1 METIKNALRMY
12 IDANVLG
19 KGSLILVGSLNTFAS
34 VGNKKLTYENL
45 QEWITYG
52 TYRKGTKYSPIRKTF
67 AHSFLRFTN
76 AQGISN
82 IEIPFNK
89 VRKQKELSHREQAAL
104 KHSPISEL
112 LGNYIAYKRSA
123 NAMSDSTHQCLRF
136 FNEYCA
142 NNFEEDSTSYQ
153 EMVDGWC
160 RKRKTERPSSF
171 NKRIAPIRSF
181 LQFANR
187 YIVGSIIIPSYLP
200 YERKKYVPHPFTLEE
215 LHKLFDYADTISW
228 NKRSSEFAYN
238 VRKMVMPVFLRSLYS
253 TGMRTCEA
261 RLLSCDDV
269 DLEYGVINIKHSKGI
284 HEHRIVMHE
293 TMWTLMKQYDVGIR
307 KLFSEREAFFPNEF
321 GTYMP
326 RTWESYHFRQAWK
339 DISDKTARV
348 YDLRSNYA
356 VANINSWEDVGP
368 EWFDKLLYLSRSMGH
383 STIASTTYY
392 YNLVPVFAKQLERIS
407 GSSLGELLPDL
418 TDYYNEEQ

>member
-19 KGSLILVGSLNTFAS
+19 KSSLALVGSLNTFAS

-45 QEWITYG
+45 QEWIMCG
-52 TYRKGTKYSPIRKTF
+52 AYRKGTKYSSLRKTF

-82 IEIPFNK
+82 IEIPSNK

-200 YERKKYVPHPFTLEE
+200 YEKKSMYPIL
-215 LHKLFDYADTISW
+215 LRWRSCISC
-228 NKRSSEFAYN
+228 ST
-238 VRKMVMPVFLRSLYS
+238 MPIQF
-253 TGMRTCEA
+253 
-261 RLLSCDDV
+261 
-269 DLEYGVINIKHSKGI
+269 H
-284 HEHRIVMHE
+284 
-293 TMWTLMKQYDVGIR
+293 GIR
-307 KLFSEREAFFPNEF
+307 EVLN
-321 GTYMP
+321 
-326 RTWESYHFRQAWK
+326 
-339 DISDKTARV
+339 
-348 YDLRSNYA
+348 
-356 VANINSWEDVGP
+356 
-368 EWFDKLLYLSRSMGH
+368 LL
-383 STIASTTYY
+383 TT
-392 YNLVPVFAKQLERIS
+392 
-407 GSSLGELLPDL
+407 
-418 TDYYNEEQ
+418 